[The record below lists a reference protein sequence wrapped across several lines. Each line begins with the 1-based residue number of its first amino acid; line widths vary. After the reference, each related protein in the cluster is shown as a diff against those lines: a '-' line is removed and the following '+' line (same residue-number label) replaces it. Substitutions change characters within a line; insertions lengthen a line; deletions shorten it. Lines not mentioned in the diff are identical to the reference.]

1 LLRAKLESFPDHR
14 SPLAERVL
22 LPYCQPLIETIG
34 SRLAYDSARERGLDP
49 TIINMFVAS
58 AISEDPGWF
67 SENANLPRE
76 KQIEMELDA
85 ASALLPQLDQLLEQ
99 LDVEQYVV
107 APIVAN
113 QRWDR
118 C

>member
-1 LLRAKLESFPDHR
+1 
-14 SPLAERVL
+14 
-22 LPYCQPLIETIG
+22 
-34 SRLAYDSARERGLDP
+34 
-49 TIINMFVAS
+49 
-58 AISEDPGWF
+58 
-67 SENANLPRE
+67 
-76 KQIEMELDA
+76 MEVDA

-118 C
+118 YVETLETHGEVRATYVYEHHSKL